1 MRTIAGVT
9 ILLLVLSPSWHGTA
23 QQPTQGYASVDEV
36 LQAVRADLQEKR
48 SDVLAKNLVLTS
60 EQAGKFWPV
69 YDRYQKEQDA
79 IMDQQLRGIQTFV
92 ESFDRMS
99 DADALALMETHLRRD
114 SEMSALRQRWLPE
127 FQRVLPTKL
136 AVRAMQIDRPLS
148 LMHQTE
154 FATRIPLAH

>member
-136 AVRAMQIDRPLS
+136 AVRAMQIDRRLS